1 MKLAELEFQGNSLAD
16 WLAAAAVA
24 AGLLG
29 LLLVAR
35 WLLTRQL
42 RRLAARTANTLDDV
56 LRDLVRASH
65 AGVFALL
72 AVYVGALGLELP
84 GRVATALR
92 GLAVAAVVLQAGLW
106 GQRLLAAL
114 LARRRPLGASATSSF
129 GVLRFA
135 AQLLLWSLVLLLA
148 LDNLGIDITALVA
161 GLGVGG
167 IAVALAT
174 QRILGDLFA
183 SLSIELDEPFGVG
196 DFIVVDDFAGTVER
210 VGIKTTR
217 LRSLTGEQL
226 VFSNADLLDSRI
238 RNFKRMAERRVQF
251 GLGVTYQT
259 GVAELAEI
267 PRLIEEIVRQTPR
280 TRFDR
285 AHFKAFGDSAL
296 LVEVVF
302 YVLDPDYNLYMDTR
316 QQINLAIWRAFAA
329 RGIDFAYPT
338 QTLFLR
344 REAGGAPGVAAR

>member
-1 MKLAELEFQGNSLAD
+1 
-16 WLAAAAVA
+16 
-24 AGLLG
+24 
-29 LLLVAR
+29 
-35 WLLTRQL
+35 
-42 RRLAARTANTLDDV
+42 
-56 LRDLVRASH
+56 
-65 AGVFALL
+65 
-72 AVYVGALGLELP
+72 
-84 GRVATALR
+84 
-92 GLAVAAVVLQAGLW
+92 
-106 GQRLLAAL
+106 
-114 LARRRPLGASATSSF
+114 
-129 GVLRFA
+129 
-135 AQLLLWSLVLLLA
+135 
-148 LDNLGIDITALVA
+148 
-161 GLGVGG
+161 
-167 IAVALAT
+167 
-174 QRILGDLFA
+174 
-183 SLSIELDEPFGVG
+183 
-196 DFIVVDDFAGTVER
+196 VER